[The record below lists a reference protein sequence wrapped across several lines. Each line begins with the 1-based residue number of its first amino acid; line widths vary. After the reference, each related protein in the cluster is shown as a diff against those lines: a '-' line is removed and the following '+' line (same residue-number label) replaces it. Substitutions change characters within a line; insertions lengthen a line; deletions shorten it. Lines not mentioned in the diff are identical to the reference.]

1 MLKTLKLSALAAV
14 IALSAG
20 CSQIAA
26 WTTNPTTLNF
36 ETQVQQAAVA
46 LCGYLPSV
54 EAVAAIVAANNPLL
68 ALPESMA
75 NAICAAVQ
83 PTKAGATAGA
93 SAPTVAGVAITGK
106 FVK

>member
-1 MLKTLKLSALAAV
+1 MLKLLPALAIV
-14 IALSAG
+14 GLSLGG

-36 ETQVQQAAVA
+36 ETQVQQGAVA

-68 ALPESMA
+68 ALPEAMA

-83 PTKAGATAGA
+83 PKSGGKVATATT
-93 SAPTVAGVAITGK
+93 PMVAGVVITGK